1 MDRNHIIMSINTEK
15 ASGQIQYL
23 FMIKTLNTTDKEG
36 ASLTII
42 KSIYDKL
49 TA

>member
-1 MDRNHIIMSINTEK
+1 MIIPIGIGKEFDK
-15 ASGQIQYL
+15 IQYL
-23 FMIKTLNTTDKEG
+23 FMIKTLNTADKEG